1 MRVKL
6 SNLNRKFISMAPSLR
21 TKLTANKYVLIDAR
35 TDIDDTMKTLE
46 MISLY
51 FGENT
56 KELYDQYEV
65 ILFS

>member
-1 MRVKL
+1 
-6 SNLNRKFISMAPSLR
+6 MAPSLR
-21 TKLTANKYVLIDAR
+21 TKLTANIYALIDAR

-56 KELYDQYEV
+56 KKLYDQYEV
-65 ILFS
+65 I